1 MVLQVARETVMSQK
15 ETTTVRVNLK
25 FVRNLG
31 NYESVH
37 VELGVEDFVRDT
49 DGNVDSAMNRV
60 YSFVENKL
68 MEKVQ
73 EIEQDL
79 KK

>member
-1 MVLQVARETVMSQK
+1 MSQK

-60 YSFVENKL
+60 YSFVESKL

>member
-1 MVLQVARETVMSQK
+1 LVLQVARETVMSQK

-60 YSFVENKL
+60 YSFVEGKL

>member
-1 MVLQVARETVMSQK
+1 VSQK

-37 VELGVEDFVRDT
+37 VELGVEDYVRETDT
-49 DGNVDSAMNRV
+49 NVDAAMSRV
-60 YSFVENKL
+60 YSFVEGKL

>member
-1 MVLQVARETVMSQK
+1 VTQK
-15 ETTTVRVNLK
+15 ETTTVRVALK

-37 VELGVEDFVRDT
+37 VELGVEDYVRDT
-49 DGNVDSAMNRV
+49 DTNVDTAMNRV
-60 YSFVENKL
+60 YTFVENKL

>member
-1 MVLQVARETVMSQK
+1 MSSQ
-15 ETTTVRVNLK
+15 ETTKVRVALK

-37 VELGVEDFVRDT
+37 VELGVEDWVRDT
-49 DGNVDSAMNRV
+49 DTNVDTAMDRV
-60 YSFVENKL
+60 YTYVENKL

-73 EIEQDL
+73 EIEKDL
-79 KK
+79 KS

>member
-1 MVLQVARETVMSQK
+1 MSQK

>member
-1 MVLQVARETVMSQK
+1 MSQK

-37 VELGVEDFVRDT
+37 VEMGVEDYVRDT
-49 DGNVDSAMNRV
+49 DANVDAAMTRV

>member
-1 MVLQVARETVMSQK
+1 MSQK

-37 VELGVEDFVRDT
+37 VELGVEDYVRETDT
-49 DGNVDSAMNRV
+49 NVDAAMSRV
-60 YSFVENKL
+60 YSFVEGKL

>member
-1 MVLQVARETVMSQK
+1 LVLQVARETVMSQK

>member
-1 MVLQVARETVMSQK
+1 MSQK

-37 VELGVEDFVRDT
+37 VELGVEDFVRET

>member
-1 MVLQVARETVMSQK
+1 
-15 ETTTVRVNLK
+15 
-25 FVRNLG
+25 
-31 NYESVH
+31 
-37 VELGVEDFVRDT
+37 LGVEDFVRDT

>member
-1 MVLQVARETVMSQK
+1 MSQK

-31 NYESVH
+31 NSESVH

>member
-1 MVLQVARETVMSQK
+1 MVLQVAREILMSQK

>member
-1 MVLQVARETVMSQK
+1 MSQK

-79 KK
+79 KKWQRIKQS

>member
-1 MVLQVARETVMSQK
+1 LVLQVARETVMSQK

-60 YSFVENKL
+60 YSFVESKL